1 MTKEEGLKLFDWF
14 QLAQEKESKMIQVR
28 RYLHQYP
35 ELSFEEYH
43 THDYI
48 QNQLSQLSCEIRT
61 PVGRNGIVAT
71 FKGRGDGPT
80 VALRAD
86 FDALPIDELTE
97 VDYKS
102 KNPGAMHACGHD
114 GHTATLLGVAE
125 IIERHLQFLNGNV
138 VLIFQY
144 GEEVMPGGS
153 QEMIDDGCLQDVDK
167 IYANH
172 LWSGYP
178 TGTIY
183 SRAGAMMASPDEFNI
198 TIQGKGGHGA
208 KPHETIDPVVIMA
221 EFIMSAQKIVSRTI
235 DPVKQA
241 VISFG
246 MVQAG
251 SADNIIP
258 DTAFCKGTVRT
269 FDTEVQSHVMT
280 KMDKL
285 LQGLAVANDI
295 TYTMD
300 YIKGYLPVH
309 NNPNSYEVVKKAA
322 NDINLRF
329 NESEFMMIGEDFSH
343 YLKVRPGALFLTG
356 CGNPEKDTTHPH
368 HSPNFNIDEKA
379 MKYTVSQFLKILE
392 LENVIV
398 KTTS

>member
-1 MTKEEGLKLFDWF
+1 MFKEEGLKLFDWF
-14 QLAQEKESKMIQVR
+14 QLAQQKESRMVQVR

-43 THDYI
+43 TRDFI
-48 QNQLSQLSCEIRT
+48 LNQLSQLSCEIRT

-71 FKGRGDGPT
+71 FKGHGDGPT

-102 KNPGAMHACGHD
+102 KNPGVMHACGHD
-114 GHTATLLGVAE
+114 GHTAILLGVAE
-125 IIERHLQFLNGNV
+125 IIESHLSSLNGDV

-144 GEEVMPGGS
+144 GEEIMPGGS

-167 IYANH
+167 IYGNH

-183 SRAGAMMASPDEFNI
+183 SRPGALMASPDEFSI

-208 KPHETIDPVVIMA
+208 KPQETIDPVVIMA
-221 EFIMSAQKIVSRTI
+221 EFIMSTQKIVSRTI

-258 DTAFCKGTVRT
+258 DSAFCKGTVRT
-269 FDTEVQSHVMT
+269 FDTEIQTHVMT
-280 KMDKL
+280 KMEKL
-285 LQGLAVANDI
+285 LKGLAVANDI
-295 TYTMD
+295 TYNFD

-309 NNPNSYEVVKKAA
+309 NHQDNYEVVKQAA
-322 NDINLRF
+322 NDMNLRF
-329 NESEFMMIGEDFSH
+329 NESDLMMIGEDFSH
-343 YLKVRPGALFLTG
+343 YLKVRPGAFFLTG
-356 CGNPEKDTTHPH
+356 CGNPEIDTIHPH
-368 HSPNFNIDEKA
+368 HSPSFNIDEKA
-379 MKYTVSQFLKILE
+379 MKYATSEFLKILE
-392 LENVIV
+392 LEKVII
-398 KTTS
+398 KAP

>member
-1 MTKEEGLKLFDWF
+1 MFDWF

-183 SRAGAMMASPDEFNI
+183 SRAGAMMASPDE
-198 TIQGKGGHGA
+198 
-208 KPHETIDPVVIMA
+208 
-221 EFIMSAQKIVSRTI
+221 
-235 DPVKQA
+235 
-241 VISFG
+241 
-246 MVQAG
+246 
-251 SADNIIP
+251 
-258 DTAFCKGTVRT
+258 
-269 FDTEVQSHVMT
+269 
-280 KMDKL
+280 
-285 LQGLAVANDI
+285 
-295 TYTMD
+295 
-300 YIKGYLPVH
+300 
-309 NNPNSYEVVKKAA
+309 
-322 NDINLRF
+322 
-329 NESEFMMIGEDFSH
+329 
-343 YLKVRPGALFLTG
+343 
-356 CGNPEKDTTHPH
+356 
-368 HSPNFNIDEKA
+368 
-379 MKYTVSQFLKILE
+379 
-392 LENVIV
+392 
-398 KTTS
+398 